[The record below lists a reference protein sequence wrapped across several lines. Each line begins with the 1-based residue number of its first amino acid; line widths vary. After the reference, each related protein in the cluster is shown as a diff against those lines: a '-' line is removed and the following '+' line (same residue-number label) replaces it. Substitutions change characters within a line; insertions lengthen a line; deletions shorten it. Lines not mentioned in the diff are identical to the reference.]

1 MLAIDTQN
9 IGRSFLKKNKEK
21 IVLKDINLKIET
33 GSFYGLLGPNG
44 AGKTTLIKIL
54 STLLLPTTGR
64 AKVLGFDIEK
74 ETNDIRWRMSLV
86 SGGEFSGYGL
96 LTVEEQLWMF
106 ALFNGMKTRDAK
118 AVSYTHLTL
127 PTKRIV

>member
-86 SGGEFSGYGL
+86 SGG
-96 LTVEEQLWMF
+96 
-106 ALFNGMKTRDAK
+106 
-118 AVSYTHLTL
+118 
-127 PTKRIV
+127 